1 MTEFV
6 ECGGWSVSYD
16 ATGKATISASVI
28 TDSNAISGNYNSWS
42 VGCRT
47 FTGSVMTLKGSPLIG
62 SGGWVQWAIS
72 WQGIGI

>member
-28 TDSNAISGNYNSWS
+28 TSSNNIGGSYETWNEGG
-42 VGCRT
+42 VR
-47 FTGSVMTLKGSPLIG
+47 FTGSVMSLKGSPMMG
-62 SGGWVQWAIS
+62 SGGWVQWSIG
-72 WQGIGI
+72 WQGVGC